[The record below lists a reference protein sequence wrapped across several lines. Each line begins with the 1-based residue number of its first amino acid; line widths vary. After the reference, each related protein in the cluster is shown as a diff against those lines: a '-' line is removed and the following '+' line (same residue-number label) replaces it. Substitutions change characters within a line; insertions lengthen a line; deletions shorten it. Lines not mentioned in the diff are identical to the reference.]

1 MILYENYC
9 FYIKLNMKKV
19 MVKKIMGL
27 NRWDIFKNLYL
38 ELLVCYLPVL
48 VLCREYLL
56 VPVLFL
62 LFDGLLHIYVTYYIY
77 NVKTV
82 YYLMGG
88 S

>member
-1 MILYENYC
+1 MGDYLKNIL
-9 FYIKLNMKKV
+9 KV
-19 MVKKIMGL
+19 
-27 NRWDIFKNLYL
+27 IFLFLVLIITIQQLDGKF
-38 ELLVCYLPVL
+38 VCYLPVL

-82 YYLMGG
+82 YYLKGG